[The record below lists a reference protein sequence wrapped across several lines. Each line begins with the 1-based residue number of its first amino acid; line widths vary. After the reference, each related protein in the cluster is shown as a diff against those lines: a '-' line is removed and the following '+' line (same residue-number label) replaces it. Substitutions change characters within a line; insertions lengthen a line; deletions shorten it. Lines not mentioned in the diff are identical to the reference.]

1 MPKEPNV
8 KRAISFIDGQ
18 NLFRHAKDAFGY
30 YHPNYDPKKLTA
42 AICAANGWVV
52 AGVQFYTGTPD
63 REDSEMWYDYWDRRL
78 MVMRR
83 AGITVTSRKLHYRV
97 ESNLQADGSVHS
109 VRIPRE
115 KGIDLRLGLD
125 VVRMTRNGD
134 LDVAVIFSQD
144 QDFEEVAREVRNISR
159 SQGRWIKIVSVF
171 PDAGGAT
178 RSRGINGTDWIRM
191 DQTFYDN
198 CLDSRDYRLPHR

>member
-1 MPKEPNV
+1 MPKEPDV

-18 NLFRHAKDAFGY
+18 NLFRHAKDAFGH

-42 AICAANGWVV
+42 AICAANGWIV
-52 AGVQFYTGTPD
+52 AGVQFYTGTP
-63 REDSEMWYDYWDRRL
+63 EKEHSEMWHDYWERRL
-78 MVMRR
+78 TAMRR
-83 AGITVTSRKLHYRV
+83 AGITVTSRRLHHRV
-97 ESNLQADGSVHS
+97 ERISQPDGTEHIVPVS
-109 VRIPRE
+109 RE

-125 VVRMTRNGD
+125 VVRMTRNGE

-144 QDFEEVAREVRNISR
+144 QDFAEVAREVRDISR

-178 RSRGINGTDWIRM
+178 RSRGINGTDWVRM
-191 DQTFYDN
+191 DQTFYN
-198 CLDSRDYRLPHR
+198 SCLDSRDYRLPQR